1 MEPLID
7 PSSGTTSGDG
17 QMAMREVMGSPG
29 KRMDAVDTTAPR
41 SRLRRT
47 RGPDAVVSLDGCG
60 PRYQQI
66 YRSLRAMI
74 LAGDLRKGSRLPATR
89 TLAEELGVSR
99 NIVLLAYRH
108 LLAEGY
114 ARGLAGSGSYVAPE
128 LPDPILKATNEG
140 RVRAEASA
148 TPRLSA
154 FGRRLVGPLPQPGRV
169 RQKLE
174 YDFRYGLPVADA
186 FPFNLWRKLVVSEA
200 RRTSPESLSYGPP
213 EGHAPLRKAIAEY
226 LRRSRG
232 VRCDDDQVMVV
243 NGSQQALDLASRMLI
258 DPGDRVAIEEPHY
271 PGAREAFLGAGA
283 RLIPVS
289 VDDEGLDVTKLG
301 PSTTS
306 ARFAYVTP
314 SHQFPTGAVMSLARR
329 FALLRWAGKTGA
341 YIVEDDYESEYRYGR
356 RPVEAM
362 QGLDRSGRVIYIGT
376 LSKILFPALRLG
388 YVVLPEV
395 LVGPFR
401 AAKRLADRY
410 TPTFTQVVLARF
422 IREGH
427 FERHVRRA
435 RGMLAERRQALLEAI
450 ESHLKGQV
458 AVSGTEAGLHLVL
471 WVRGIRTGKTL
482 EALIARAAGYG
493 VGIYSVAPY
502 YLTPPRRAGLLLGYA
517 GLDEAA
523 IRTGIERLATVLR
536 DARGRSGN
544 GYVPSRVTVTA
555 YRPRSRVGAGRR
567 SAGR

>member
-7 PSSGTTSGDG
+7 RSSGTTSGDG
-17 QMAMREVMGSPG
+17 QMAVREVGGSPG
-29 KRMDAVDTTAPR
+29 KGMDAVDTTAPR

-47 RGPDAVVSLDGCG
+47 RGPDAVVSLDGSG

-74 LAGDLRKGSRLPATR
+74 LAGDLRNGSRLPATR

-99 NIVLLAYRH
+99 NVVLLAYRH

-114 ARGLAGSGSYVAPE
+114 ARGLAGSGSYVSPE
-128 LPDPILKATNEG
+128 LPDPILKANEG
-140 RVRAEASA
+140 RVRAEAPA

-154 FGRRLVGPLPQPGRV
+154 FGRRLAGPLPQPGRV
-169 RQKLE
+169 RQGLG

-186 FPFNLWRKLVVSEA
+186 FPFNLWRKLVASEA
-200 RRTSPESLSYGPP
+200 RRTSADSLSYGPP

-232 VRCDDDQVMVV
+232 VRCDDDQVIVV
-243 NGSQQALDLASRMLI
+243 NGSQQALDLASRILI

-289 VDDEGLDVTKLG
+289 VDDEGLDVTELG

-306 ARFAYVTP
+306 ARFVFVTP

-329 FALLRWAGKTGA
+329 FALLRWADKTGA

-388 YVVLPEV
+388 YVVLPKV

-435 RGMLAERRQALLEAI
+435 RAILAGRRQALLEAV
-450 ESHLKGQV
+450 ESHLKGEV

-471 WVRGIRTGKTL
+471 WVRGIRAGRTL
-482 EALIARAAGYG
+482 EALIARAADSG

-523 IRTGIERLATVLR
+523 IRTGIERLAMILR
-536 DARGRSGN
+536 DARGRS
-544 GYVPSRVTVTA
+544 S
-555 YRPRSRVGAGRR
+555 
-567 SAGR
+567 

>member
-1 MEPLID
+1 VI
-7 PSSGTTSGDG
+7 
-17 QMAMREVMGSPG
+17 
-29 KRMDAVDTTAPR
+29 
-41 SRLRRT
+41 
-47 RGPDAVVSLDGCG
+47 
-60 PRYQQI
+60 
-66 YRSLRAMI
+66 
-74 LAGDLRKGSRLPATR
+74 
-89 TLAEELGVSR
+89 
-99 NIVLLAYRH
+99 
-108 LLAEGY
+108 
-114 ARGLAGSGSYVAPE
+114 
-128 LPDPILKATNEG
+128 
-140 RVRAEASA
+140 
-148 TPRLSA
+148 
-154 FGRRLVGPLPQPGRV
+154 
-169 RQKLE
+169 
-174 YDFRYGLPVADA
+174 
-186 FPFNLWRKLVVSEA
+186 
-200 RRTSPESLSYGPP
+200 
-213 EGHAPLRKAIAEY
+213 
-226 LRRSRG
+226 
-232 VRCDDDQVMVV
+232 VV
-243 NGSQQALDLASRMLI
+243 NGSQQALDLASRILI

-289 VDDEGLDVTKLG
+289 VDDEGLDVTELG

-306 ARFAYVTP
+306 ARFVFVTP

-329 FALLRWAGKTGA
+329 FALLRWADKTGA

-388 YVVLPEV
+388 YVVLPKV

-435 RGMLAERRQALLEAI
+435 RAMLAGRRQALLEAV
-450 ESHLKGQV
+450 ESHLKGEV

-471 WVRGIRTGKTL
+471 WVRGIRAGRTL
-482 EALIARAAGYG
+482 EALIARAADSG

-523 IRTGIERLATVLR
+523 IRTGIERLAMVVR
-536 DARGRSGN
+536 DARGRS
-544 GYVPSRVTVTA
+544 S
-555 YRPRSRVGAGRR
+555 
-567 SAGR
+567 